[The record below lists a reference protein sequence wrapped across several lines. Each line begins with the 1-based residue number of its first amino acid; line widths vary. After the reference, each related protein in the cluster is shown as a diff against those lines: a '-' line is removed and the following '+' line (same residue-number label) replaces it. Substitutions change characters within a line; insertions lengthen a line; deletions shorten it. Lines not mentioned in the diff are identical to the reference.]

1 MAASL
6 DSLESE
12 PTARRRPIPTENVPS
27 EATLRIPTTTLVPEK
42 TLNVPTEGSAT
53 PKMAFANASKV
64 TPENPALF
72 KRFWCK
78 GTFE

>member
-1 MAASL
+1 
-6 DSLESE
+6 
-12 PTARRRPIPTENVPS
+12 
-27 EATLRIPTTTLVPEK
+27 
-42 TLNVPTEGSAT
+42 
-53 PKMAFANASKV
+53 MAFANASKV